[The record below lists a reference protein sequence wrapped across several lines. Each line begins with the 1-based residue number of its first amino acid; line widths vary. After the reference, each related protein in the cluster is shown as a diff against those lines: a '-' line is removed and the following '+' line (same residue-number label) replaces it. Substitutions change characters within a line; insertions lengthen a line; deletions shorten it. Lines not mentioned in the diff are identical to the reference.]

1 MRTRSLRNGLELT
14 ELGLGASQFGNLNQ
28 ETTDTESLS
37 AVHAAWSAGVR
48 YFDTAPHYGL
58 GLSERRLGA
67 ALAQYPRDEYVLSTK
82 VGRLL
87 VPSPESADTMDDEGF
102 LVPATMRR
110 EWDFSRDGILRSIE
124 DSLERTGAGRFD
136 VVYLHDPDEHWAEAS
151 TSGME
156 ALVELRDQGV
166 VQAIG
171 VGMNQSRMPM
181 DFIKRC
187 DIDVVMLA
195 NRFTLLEQ
203 GPLDDLL
210 PLALEHKVGIV
221 AAAVYNSGL
230 LSQPEVRTDS
240 RYDYNEAPV
249 ELINRA
255 QAIADVCRTHGVS
268 LPAAALQ
275 FPLRHP
281 AVVSVVAGSRTPRH
295 AVSNAARL
303 EAEIPDALWADL
315 EQSGLVRL

>member
-28 ETTDTESLS
+28 ATTDSESLS

-67 ALAQYPRDEYVLSTK
+67 ALSHYPRDEYVLSTK
-82 VGRLL
+82 VGRVL
-87 VPSPESADTMDDEGF
+87 VPSPETADSMDDEGF
-102 LVPATMRR
+102 LVPATTRR
-110 EWDFSRDGILRSIE
+110 RWDFSRDGILRSVA
-124 DSLERTGAGRFD
+124 DSLERTGAERFD

-151 TSGME
+151 TSGMD

-240 RYDYNEAPV
+240 RYDYNAAPV

-255 QAIADVCRTHGVS
+255 KAIADVCQAHGVT
-268 LPAAALQ
+268 LPEAALQ

-281 AVVSVVAGSRTPRH
+281 AVISVVAGSRTPRH
-295 AVSNAARL
+295 VVSNAARL
-303 EAEIPDALWADL
+303 AAEIPEALWSEL